1 LFHRSSAYPAPRAT
15 GQREE
20 IVRSSRRLWIVLQNL
35 RAIVFVTAW
44 MVFAGSV
51 AANEPSPVET
61 TLPKIFAG
69 EFRWYGDSIGQKVQI
84 MINLTKRQDDSKR
97 IEAIGCG
104 RYDAS
109 GRVTNI
115 GIRMLIDPRTL
126 EIEIWEFDPR
136 GPASFTTDGSH
147 KGKLFDDLQGIDAE
161 WTTRSTG
168 QKGRLLLRAAAAF
181 TCTLEAA

>member
-1 LFHRSSAYPAPRAT
+1 
-15 GQREE
+15 
-20 IVRSSRRLWIVLQNL
+20 VRSSRRLWIVLQNL
-35 RAIVFVTAW
+35 RAIVFVIAW
-44 MVFAGSV
+44 MVFAGGV
-51 AANEPSPVET
+51 AANEPSTFET

-69 EFRWYGDSIGQKVQI
+69 EFRWYGDSIAQKVHI
-84 MINLTKRQDDSKR
+84 MINLTRRQDDSQR
-97 IEAIGCG
+97 IELIGCG
-104 RYDAS
+104 RYDAA

-115 GIRMLIDPRTL
+115 GVRMIIDPRTR

-147 KGKLFDDLQGIDAE
+147 KGKLADDSQGIDAE

-181 TCTLEAA
+181 TCTLEAV